1 MLKVDQYEYI
11 RTAHRVYGKTI
22 RQIARET
29 GHSRNTVKRA
39 LREQHRGYKRRQRQV
54 YPVLDAYLTT
64 IDRWLKADRDK
75 PKKQRH
81 TARRI
86 YHRLKNEHGYAGCE
100 SSVRR
105 YVREARIRLGTAVSN
120 VFIPLEAELG
130 KEAEVDW
137 GQCHAIL
144 SGEKVR
150 LKMFCMRSKGSGK
163 HFVRC
168 FPCERQ
174 QAFFEGHIE
183 AFNFFGGIFPTLIYD
198 NLSSAVVRVLRGKN
212 RKLQEKFINFKAYY
226 SFTPRFCN
234 VNQGHEKGGVEGL
247 VGYSRRNYMV
257 PVPEATDLDTLNR
270 DLLQQCYAYGGHRI
284 AGRSRTVA
292 ELYEQ
297 EKDHLIRLTPVPF
310 DNVEICSGKVD
321 KYATVSID
329 KNRYSVP
336 TLYAGTRIK
345 SLLYVDRLE
354 IFHGNKQIAVH
365 RRLYG
370 NNKWQLDPLHYL
382 ELIYQRPLA
391 FDSSRAIRQWRKRW
405 PGCLEQL
412 LTRFRDKLGSSRG
425 TREFI
430 SVLQLFGSHAPEEI
444 ISAVKTALDAGVSS
458 SEAVIHLLSK
468 NQASIEPLPDWRQ
481 IPAPDVGVYDQIGG
495 RI

>member
-11 RTAHRVYGKTI
+11 RTAYRVYGKTI
-22 RQIARET
+22 RQISRET

-39 LREQHRGYKRRQRQV
+39 LKDQYQGYQQRERQV
-54 YPVLDAYLTT
+54 YPVLEAHLAT
-64 IDRWLKADRDK
+64 IDNWLKADRDK

-86 YHRLKNEHGYAGCE
+86 YHRLKNERGYQGCE

-130 KEAEVDW
+130 KEAEIDW
-137 GQCHAIL
+137 GTCHAVL
-144 SGEKVR
+144 SGTQVR

-183 AFNFFGGIFPTLIYD
+183 AFHFFDGIFPTLIYD
-198 NLSSAVVRVLRGKN
+198 NLSSAVAQVLKGKK
-212 RKLQEKFINFKAYY
+212 RKLQENFIKFKAYY
-226 SFTPRFCN
+226 NFTSRFCN

-247 VGYSRRNYMV
+247 VGFARRNYMV
-257 PVPEATDLDTLNR
+257 PVPEASDLDTLNH
-270 DLLQQCYAYGGHRI
+270 DLLQQCYAYGAHRM
-284 AGRSRTVA
+284 AGRNRRVD
-292 ELYEQ
+292 ELYAQ
-297 EKDHLIRLTPVPF
+297 EKDHLISLPPVPF
-310 DNVEICSGKVD
+310 DNVEIYSGKVD

-336 TLYAGTRIK
+336 ALYGGTRVK
-345 SLLYVDRLE
+345 SLLYVKRLE
-354 IFHGNKQIAVH
+354 VFHGNKQIATH

-382 ELIYQRPLA
+382 GLIYRRPMA
-391 FDSSRAIRQWRKRW
+391 FDSSRAIRQWRKKW
-405 PGCLEQL
+405 PECLEQL
-412 LTRFRDKLGSSRG
+412 LSRFRDKLGSSRG

-430 SVLQLFGSHAPEEI
+430 LVLQLFKSHAPEKI
-444 ISAVKTALDAGVSS
+444 ISAVKTALDAGVGS
-458 SEAVIHLLSK
+458 SEAVVQLLSES
-468 NQASIEPLPDWRQ
+468 QVSTEPLPNWQRMA
-481 IPAPDVGVYDQIGG
+481 APDVSAYDQIGG